1 MATLLLVVIYASF
14 ISLGLPDSL
23 LGVSW
28 PLMQPYFKV
37 PFGFAGLVS
46 MTISGGTIVSS
57 LLSSRALRR
66 FGTGKVTAVS
76 VLMTALALLGISLA
90 PSFFWLFLL
99 ALPLGLGA
107 GAVDSGLNEYVAE
120 HYAARH
126 MSWLHCFWGV
136 GALSGPLIMSR
147 YTASGES
154 WRATYGT
161 IAAIQFALVAI
172 IALSLPLWGKAA
184 RSKAAGS
191 GKDATHEE
199 KARQGDS
206 GLLAPLRLGG
216 IKIALVSFLFYCG
229 AEASMGLWGASY
241 LVKSKGLDAAT
252 AASWISLFYGGI
264 TVGRLVSGFVSMA
277 VKNRTLIRGGDIMI
291 DGRGPR
297 PHPPPSQDLHPR
309 RLHHHRPGLRAHLSI
324 HAARDPAALR
334 PGQRAGGHGIPDGGG
349 LHRLDLPAAP
359 LRLHSLDHEHGT
371 SPLLH
376 PFLRRCHAA
385 ELGETQRLPH
395 AEKSRLSGALRTGAR
410 LRKRA
415 HTKL

>member
-57 LLSSRALRR
+57 LLSSRALKR

-76 VLMTALALLGISLA
+76 VLMTAVALLGISLA
-90 PSFFWLFLL
+90 PSFLWLFLL

-147 YTASGES
+147 YTALGES
-154 WRATYGT
+154 WRTTYRT
-161 IAAIQFALVAI
+161 IAVIQFVLVALI
-172 IALSLPLWGKAA
+172 TLSLPLWGKAA
-184 RSKAAGS
+184 RAKDGAGEAR
-191 GKDATHEE
+191 GEKE
-199 KARQGDS
+199 KAKRGEAS
-206 GLLAPLRLGG
+206 LLAPLRLGG

-252 AASWISLFYGGI
+252 AASWVSLFYGGI

-277 VKNRTLIRGGDIMI
+277 VKNRTLIRGGEIMI
-291 DGRGPR
+291 
-297 PHPPPSQDLHPR
+297 
-309 RLHHHRPGLRAHLSI
+309 AV
-324 HAARDPAALR
+324 
-334 PGQRAGGHGIPDGGG
+334 
-349 LHRLDLPAAP
+349 
-359 LRLHSLDHEHGT
+359 
-371 SPLLH
+371 
-376 PFLRRCHAA
+376 
-385 ELGETQRLPH
+385 
-395 AEKSRLSGALRTGAR
+395 GALVLILPLPKIFTLVAFIIIGLGCAPIYPSMLHETPQRFGLDNAQAVMGFQMAVAYIGSTCLPPLFGFIASTTSTALLPFFILFYAAAMLLSSEKLNAYLAR
-410 LRKRA
+410 RRA
-415 HTKL
+415 D

>member
-1 MATLLLVVIYASF
+1 MATLLLIVIYASF

-57 LLSSRALRR
+57 LLSSRALKR

-76 VLMTALALLGISLA
+76 VLMTAVALLGISLA

-147 YTASGES
+147 YTALGES
-154 WRATYGT
+154 WRTTYRT
-161 IAAIQFALVAI
+161 IAVIQFVLVAI

-184 RSKAAGS
+184 RAKAAGG
-191 GKDATHEE
+191 GKDAAREE
-199 KARQGDS
+199 KAKRGDAS
-206 GLLAPLRLGG
+206 LLAPLKLGG

-252 AASWISLFYGGI
+252 AASWVSLFYGGI
-264 TVGRLVSGFVSMA
+264 TVGRLLSGFVSMA
-277 VKNRTLIRGGDIMI
+277 VKNKTLIRGGEIMI
-291 DGRGPR
+291 AVGALVLILPL
-297 PHPPPSQDLHPR
+297 PSIFTLVAFIIIGLGCAPIYPSMLHETPR
-309 RLHHHRPGLRAHLSI
+309 RFGLDNAQAVMGFQMAVAYIGSTCLPPLFGFIASNTSTALLPFFILFYAAAMLLSSEKLNDYLARRRA
-324 HAARDPAALR
+324 D
-334 PGQRAGGHGIPDGGG
+334 
-349 LHRLDLPAAP
+349 
-359 LRLHSLDHEHGT
+359 
-371 SPLLH
+371 
-376 PFLRRCHAA
+376 
-385 ELGETQRLPH
+385 
-395 AEKSRLSGALRTGAR
+395 
-410 LRKRA
+410 
-415 HTKL
+415 